1 MASGYY
7 GNGYNSLQPSSFVP
21 QRPQRDPNWELN
33 QISEEQT
40 SIFTEPVATRRL
52 SAIGFLAP
60 RSLTSEQF
68 SFSAAVAAA
77 QGVQAKPAFWTVGTL
92 GEPVGGK
99 TIQLKFFFE
108 DVFLQNCYG
117 IEVERLSLG
126 GLQNTAVVARRNE
139 SASASLCADVCD
151 DEFVNTASY
160 FSFNQSKRRGLHDLS
175 IREAATGKIH
185 NLFIFGDSS
194 DNDGYFTGEEFI
206 AHLKTAL
213 KTKLNEFYPQGAGG
227 INVEFYFDGAEGRFV
242 LAWELPAAVK
252 TVVDHLE
259 FAIDELNSPIMNVIN
274 RYFVYDKFKRNSY
287 TYGTVTSGDGIS
299 YLRSVGNNLLNAGS
313 ANFLDKFGYSTS
325 AMIAVSPELTQFAK
339 DDSLTPVSV
348 TGEIATFYPFAPG
361 VMGSSKEIVGSK
373 MQGNL
378 FAPKLTFDPN
388 ETLRSFTVEV
398 YIPESNQALRLLLN
412 STDLNYAAFDANQI
426 DEIRKRLH
434 LVLDAKL
441 F

>member
-21 QRPQRDPNWELN
+21 QKPRRDPNWELN

-40 SIFTEPVATRRL
+40 SIFTEPVTTRRL
-52 SAIGFLAP
+52 SAIGFLEP
-60 RSLTSEQF
+60 RSLNSEDF
-68 SFSAAVAAA
+68 TFTAA
-77 QGVQAKPAFWTVGTL
+77 QAGAGGQLKPAFWSV
-92 GEPVGGK
+92 GEPGAPVAGK
-99 TIQLKFFFE
+99 SIALKFFFE
-108 DVFLQNCYG
+108 DVYLQNCYG
-117 IEVERLSLG
+117 IEVERISLG
-126 GLQNTAVVARRNE
+126 GIQNTAKIARRNE
-139 SASASLCADVCD
+139 SATEALCADVCD

-160 FSFNQSKRRGLHDLS
+160 FSFNQSKRRGVHDLS
-175 IREAATGKIH
+175 IREVTTGKIH

-213 KTKLNEFYPQGAGG
+213 KNKLNEFYPQGAGG

-252 TVVDHLE
+252 AIVGHLE
-259 FAIDELNSPIMNVIN
+259 IAIDELNSPIMSVIN
-274 RYFVYDKFKRNSY
+274 RYFVYDKFKRNNY

-325 AMIAVSPELTQFAK
+325 AMIAVSPELTKFAK

-361 VMGSSKEIVGSK
+361 EFGSSKEIVGSK

-388 ETLRSFTVEV
+388 ETISSFTVEV
-398 YIPESNQALRLLLN
+398 YIPESNQALRLLLS
-412 STDLNYAAFDANQI
+412 STDLNYGAFAPADL

-434 LVLDAKL
+434 LVVDAKL